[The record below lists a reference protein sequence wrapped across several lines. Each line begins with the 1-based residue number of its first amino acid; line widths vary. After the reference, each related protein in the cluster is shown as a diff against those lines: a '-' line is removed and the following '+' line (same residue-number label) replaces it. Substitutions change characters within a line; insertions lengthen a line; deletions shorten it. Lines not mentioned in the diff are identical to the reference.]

1 MFEFCFKSVRN
12 EKILLAL
19 QKKIVLVLLW
29 DIINNKEVQQHM
41 TNVITY
47 IIIVE
52 ISTFVNILQVKINV
66 KTYVLFKS
74 ENKYSILGVYKRIN
88 SFLFLNLWFE
98 NDPVSTLCA
107 YIRIVILKTFL
118 NNFVVVNSINS
129 FTGRNV

>member
-19 QKKIVLVLLW
+19 QKKNSLVLLL

-52 ISTFVNILQVKINV
+52 ISTFVNTFQVK
-66 KTYVLFKS
+66 K
-74 ENKYSILGVYKRIN
+74 
-88 SFLFLNLWFE
+88 
-98 NDPVSTLCA
+98 
-107 YIRIVILKTFL
+107 
-118 NNFVVVNSINS
+118 
-129 FTGRNV
+129 

>member
-47 IIIVE
+47 III
-52 ISTFVNILQVKINV
+52 ISFITFVNTFQAKKRRKTSFYSNQQRIIYFFYNNV
-66 KTYVLFKS
+66 LNTY
-74 ENKYSILGVYKRIN
+74 LGSLLHLLYR
-88 SFLFLNLWFE
+88 
-98 NDPVSTLCA
+98 
-107 YIRIVILKTFL
+107 VI
-118 NNFVVVNSINS
+118 
-129 FTGRNV
+129 

>member
-47 IIIVE
+47 IIIVFF
-52 ISTFVNILQVKINV
+52 ITFVNTFQVKKWRKTSFYSNQQRIIYFFYNNV
-66 KTYVLFKS
+66 LNTY
-74 ENKYSILGVYKRIN
+74 LGSLLY
-88 SFLFLNLWFE
+88 LLY
-98 NDPVSTLCA
+98 C
-107 YIRIVILKTFL
+107 VI
-118 NNFVVVNSINS
+118 
-129 FTGRNV
+129 

>member
-19 QKKIVLVLLW
+19 QKKIVLVL

-47 IIIVE
+47 IIIYVLL
-52 ISTFVNILQVKINV
+52 IFVNALSHKIRV

-74 ENKYSILGVYKRIN
+74 TEDY
-88 SFLFLNLWFE
+88 LFLL
-98 NDPVSTLCA
+98 
-107 YIRIVILKTFL
+107 
-118 NNFVVVNSINS
+118 
-129 FTGRNV
+129 

>member
-19 QKKIVLVLLW
+19 QKKIVLVL

-52 ISTFVNILQVKINV
+52 ISTFVNILQIKINV

-74 ENKYSILGVYKRIN
+74 ENKYSILGVCTY
-88 SFLFLNLWFE
+88 S
-98 NDPVSTLCA
+98 
-107 YIRIVILKTFL
+107 
-118 NNFVVVNSINS
+118 
-129 FTGRNV
+129 

>member
-47 IIIVE
+47 IIIIE
-52 ISTFVNILQVKINV
+52 ISTFVNILQAKKWRKTSFYSNQQRIIYFFYNNV
-66 KTYVLFKS
+66 LNTYL
-74 ENKYSILGVYKRIN
+74 
-88 SFLFLNLWFE
+88 
-98 NDPVSTLCA
+98 VSLLHLL
-107 YIRIVILKTFL
+107 YRVI
-118 NNFVVVNSINS
+118 
-129 FTGRNV
+129 